1 MRVYTSVVPASASE
15 AENTKPALVPD
26 GFSSSMV
33 MSTSV
38 TVMTGVLSLIFV
50 TVRVKV
56 TDAELVPS
64 DTKI

>member
-1 MRVYTSVVPASASE
+1 
-15 AENTKPALVPD
+15 
-26 GFSSSMV
+26 MV